1 MATPVTA
8 DELFDPDFLESLQRL
23 RLVARRVPR
32 GGRFAEQRSKAL
44 GSGIEFQDHRPYSPG
59 DDLRGVDWNLYRRLG
74 KVFLRLFEEL
84 EDLPVYLLP
93 DVSASMWLEEPPRAR
108 AGLRAA
114 MAFAAIALGQ
124 MDRVGVFT
132 FADEL
137 ELSLRPQTGWSS
149 LPRFAD
155 RLAKVPQGGG
165 TDFEGALRRFGG
177 MPLRR
182 GLAVVI
188 SDFFDPRGLEAIVAA
203 LKPMRHRLL
212 LVQLTRPGDREPQ
225 LDGDLRLRDC
235 ETSRVEEVT
244 VPPQVLARS
253 REAYD
258 RFQGGLL
265 SFARRREAGLIQ
277 LDAGEEVVPQI
288 AALFEN
294 GRWSL

>member
-1 MATPVTA
+1 MLRRLPALLAAPLLLTA
-8 DELFDPDFLESLQRL
+8 ALPAQVGTDPLPEGVVAAWDGGQLEVEAFERFLGAYAHYQGIGREALTHLLQV
-23 RLVARRVPR
+23 RLVEVE
-32 GGRFAEQRSKAL
+32 AE
-44 GSGIEFQDHRPYSPG
+44 
-59 DDLRGVDWNLYRRLG
+59 
-74 KVFLRLFEEL
+74 
-84 EDLPVYLLP
+84 
-93 DVSASMWLEEPPRAR
+93 R

-203 LKPMRHRLL
+203 LKPVRHRLL

-235 ETSRVEEVT
+235 ETSGVEEVT
-244 VPPQVLARS
+244 VTPQVLARY

-265 SFARRREAGLIQ
+265 SFARRREAGMIQ